1 MILLCVFLSVAC
13 TSFDFDRGYH
23 DDVLGEA
30 DKRFSYSLNP
40 PFTNRFEKHDAGY
53 SFSIS

>member
-1 MILLCVFLSVAC
+1 MFLSVAC
-13 TSFDFDRGYH
+13 TLFDFDSNYL

-40 PFTNRFEKHDAGY
+40 PFTNRFEKHDADLFFQY
-53 SFSIS
+53 LLRT

>member
-1 MILLCVFLSVAC
+1 MFLSVAC
-13 TSFDFDRGYH
+13 TLFDFDRDYH

-40 PFTNRFEKHDAGY
+40 PFTNRFEKHDAGLFFQY
-53 SFSIS
+53 LLRT